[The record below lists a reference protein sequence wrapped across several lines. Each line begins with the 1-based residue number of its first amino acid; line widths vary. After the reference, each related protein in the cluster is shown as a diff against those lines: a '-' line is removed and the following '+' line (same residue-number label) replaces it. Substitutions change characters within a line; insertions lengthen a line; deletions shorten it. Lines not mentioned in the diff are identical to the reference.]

1 MSTARPLPQTG
12 LYTQKST
19 SFSAWFT
26 SFIYHPYLGPS
37 KAPFKV
43 SDNLSGIAVYVVL
56 YFDTAHSDSYRKEL
70 VALFDKLDSGELT
83 EGPELAELI
92 TNIHKRRY

>member
-1 MSTARPLPQTG
+1 M
-12 LYTQKST
+12 
-19 SFSAWFT
+19 
-26 SFIYHPYLGPS
+26 
-37 KAPFKV
+37 
-43 SDNLSGIAVYVVL
+43 VL

-92 TNIHKRRY
+92 TNIHKRRYGTRFVKVHPADVDVKIMKEYEKT